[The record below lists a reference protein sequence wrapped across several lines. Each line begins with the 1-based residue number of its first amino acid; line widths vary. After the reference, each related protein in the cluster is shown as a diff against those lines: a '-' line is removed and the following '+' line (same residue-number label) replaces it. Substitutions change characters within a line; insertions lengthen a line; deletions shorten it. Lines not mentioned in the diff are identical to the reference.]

1 MNVSTIQIDR
11 DPGGNLRAGP
21 QATAIGRSLH
31 TFGQC
36 CQHARCEHAWS
47 PAAMTAEI
55 AVCLRTPTIVA
66 LQQLFHSARNE
77 TEH

>member
-1 MNVSTIQIDR
+1 
-11 DPGGNLRAGP
+11 
-21 QATAIGRSLH
+21 
-31 TFGQC
+31 
-36 CQHARCEHAWS
+36 
-47 PAAMTAEI
+47 MTAEI